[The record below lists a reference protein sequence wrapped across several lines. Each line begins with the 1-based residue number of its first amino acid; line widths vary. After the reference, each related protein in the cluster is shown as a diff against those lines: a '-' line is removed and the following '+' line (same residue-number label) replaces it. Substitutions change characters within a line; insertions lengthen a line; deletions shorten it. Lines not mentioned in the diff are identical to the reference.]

1 MTRQRARAPR
11 SSRFAIGLALIC
23 LLGLGIRVGFI
34 VSEHDSKLGGDA
46 IYYHKAANLLADGK
60 GFIDPF
66 RYLYGSEETI
76 TLASG
81 ETKTITIPVGHVEP
95 TAGHPPAYVIYLAA
109 FSKLGMRSAT
119 SHKVASALLG
129 IAAVVLAGLLG
140 RELRSDRLGLIAA
153 FIAAVYAN
161 IWVND
166 IVLMS
171 ETAAIVMAFAA
182 TLFGLRF
189 WRSPT
194 LRNGVWFALAGAL
207 AALSRA
213 ELLLYMPLIGAVAL
227 LRARIPWGRRIGTY
241 GVMGVVCLAALAPWV
256 IRNNLVME
264 ESLTLSDGAGTVLV
278 QANCDLTYFGDEHGD
293 HIGGWYLYC
302 GSRTQPY
309 GPNGELLDE
318 SERDKV
324 VREQALAYIRSH
336 TTRLITV
343 VVPARIGRMWGVY
356 QPIDQMRTE
365 IVERRPAV
373 PAWIGFWQYVF
384 LMPFVVAGVVIQ
396 WRRREPVLVLLLW
409 AALVTFTAATTFGNI
424 RYRTAAEISIVVF
437 AAISFDAIWS
447 AIGRRRGHASVGT
460 EPEVVAKDEP
470 GSGLLEGA
478 EV

>member
-1 MTRQRARAPR
+1 MTGQRARAPR
-11 SSRFAIGLALIC
+11 SSRFAFGLALIC
-23 LLGLGIRVGFI
+23 LLGLGIRIGFI

-95 TAGHPPAYVIYLAA
+95 TAGHPPVYVLYLAA
-109 FSKLGMRSAT
+109 FSKLGIRSAT
-119 SHKVASALLG
+119 SHKVASAFLG

-140 RELRSDRLGLIAA
+140 RALRSDRLGLIAA
-153 FIAAVYAN
+153 FITAVYAN
-161 IWVND
+161 VWVND

-194 LRNGVWFALAGAL
+194 IRNGAWFALAGAL

-227 LRARIPWGRRIGTY
+227 LRAQLPWSRRIGTY
-241 GVMGVVCLAALAPWV
+241 GVMGLVCLAALAPWV

-278 QANCDLTYFGDEHGD
+278 QANCDRTYYGDEQGD

-318 SERDKV
+318 SQRDKV

-336 TTRLITV
+336 TTRLVTV
-343 VVPARIGRMWGVY
+343 VVPARIGRMWGLY
-356 QPIDQMRTE
+356 RPIVQMRTE

-373 PAWIGFWQYVF
+373 PTWIGFWQYVF

-424 RYRTAAEISIVVF
+424 RYRTAAEISIVMF
-437 AAISFDAIWS
+437 ATISFDAIWS
-447 AIGRRRGHASVGT
+447 AIRRRWGRTSVGS
-460 EPEVVAKDEP
+460 EP
-470 GSGLLEGA
+470 GVGVKHEPGPGLLEGA
-478 EV
+478 GV

>member
-1 MTRQRARAPR
+1 MNGQATTSRRR
-11 SSRFAIGLALIC
+11 SRFALGLALIC
-23 LLGLGIRVGFI
+23 LLGFGIRIGFI
-34 VSEHDSKLGGDA
+34 VSERDSKLGGDA

-76 TLASG
+76 TLANG
-81 ETKTITIPVGHVEP
+81 ETKTITIPIGHVEP
-95 TAGHPPAYVIYLAA
+95 TAGHPPVYVLYLAA
-109 FSKLGMRSAT
+109 FSELGMRSAT

-129 IAAVVLAGLLG
+129 LAAIVLAGLLG

-153 FIAAVYAN
+153 FLTAVYAN
-161 IWVND
+161 VWVND

-171 ETAAIVMAFAA
+171 ETAAIVMAFAS
-182 TLFGLRF
+182 TWFGLRF

-194 LRNGVWFALAGAL
+194 LRNGVWFAVAGAL

-213 ELLLYMPLIGAVAL
+213 ELLLFMPIIGAVAL
-227 LRARIPWGRRIGTY
+227 LRAHLPWSRRFGTY
-241 GVMGVVCLAALAPWV
+241 AVMGAVCLAALAPWV
-256 IRNNLVME
+256 IRNNLVMK

-278 QANCDLTYFGDEHGD
+278 QANCDLTYYGDENGD

-343 VVPARIGRMWGVY
+343 VVPARVGRMWGVY

-373 PAWIGFWQYVF
+373 PAWIGFWQYVV
-384 LMPFVVAGVVIQ
+384 LMPFVFAGVVVQ

-409 AALVTFTAATTFGNI
+409 VGLVTFTAATTFGNI
-424 RYRTAAEISIVVF
+424 RYRTAAEISIVMF

-447 AIGRRRGHASVGT
+447 MLERRRGDTSDAGRSDSVPDLPTGVLD
-460 EPEVVAKDEP
+460 EVRD
-470 GSGLLEGA
+470 
-478 EV
+478 

>member
-1 MTRQRARAPR
+1 MSPR
-11 SSRFAIGLALIC
+11 RPSRFALLLALLC
-23 LLGLGIRVGFI
+23 LLGFGIRIGFI
-34 VSEHDSKLGGDA
+34 VAEHDSKLGGDA

-76 TLASG
+76 TLADG
-81 ETKTITIPVGHVEP
+81 QTKTVTVPVGHVEP
-95 TAGHPPAYVIYLAA
+95 TAGHPPVYVLYLAA

-129 IAAVVLAGLLG
+129 IGAIVLAALLG
-140 RELRSDRLGLIAA
+140 RELRSERLGLIAA
-153 FIAAVYAN
+153 FITAVYAN
-161 IWVND
+161 VWVND

-182 TLFGLRF
+182 TWFGLRF
-189 WRSPT
+189 WRTPSM
-194 LRNGVWFALAGAL
+194 RNGVWFALAGAL

-213 ELLLYMPLIGAVAL
+213 ELLLFMPIIGAVAL
-227 LRARIPWGRRIGTY
+227 LRSGIPLSRRFTTY
-241 GVMGVVCLAALAPWV
+241 GVMGLVCIAALAPWV
-256 IRNNLVME
+256 IRNNLVMKE
-264 ESLTLSDGAGTVLV
+264 HLTLSDGAGTVLV
-278 QANCDLTYFGDEHGD
+278 QANCDLTYYGDEHGD

-318 SERDKV
+318 SQRDKV
-324 VREQALAYIRSH
+324 VREQALQYIRSH

-373 PAWIGFWQYVF
+373 PAWIGFWQYVV
-384 LMPFVVAGVVIQ
+384 LMPFVLAGAVIQ
-396 WRRREPVLVLLLW
+396 WRRREPVLVLALW
-409 AALVTFTAATTFGNI
+409 AVLVTFTAATTFGNI
-424 RYRTAAEISIVVF
+424 RYRTAAEISIVMF
-437 AAISFDAIWS
+437 SAIAFDAIWD
-447 AIGRRRGHASVGT
+447 AITRRRGSSVG
-460 EPEVVAKDEP
+460 VV
-470 GSGLLEGA
+470 
-478 EV
+478 V

>member
-1 MTRQRARAPR
+1 MSGRHV
-11 SSRFAIGLALIC
+11 SRFAL
-23 LLGLGIRVGFI
+23 LLGLICVLGFGIRVGFI
-34 VSEHDSKLGGDA
+34 ISERDSKLGGDA

-76 TLASG
+76 TLANG
-81 ETKTITIPVGHVEP
+81 ESRTITIPIGHVEP
-95 TAGHPPAYVIYLAA
+95 TAGHPPVYVIYLAA

-119 SHKVASALLG
+119 SHQVASAALG
-129 IAAVVLAGLLG
+129 VLAILLAGLLG

-153 FIAAVYAN
+153 FITAVYAN
-161 IWVND
+161 VWVND

-189 WRSPT
+189 WRTPT
-194 LRNGVWFALAGAL
+194 MRNGIWFALAGAL

-213 ELLLYMPLIGAVAL
+213 ELLLFMPIIGAVAL
-227 LRARIPWGRRIGTY
+227 LRMRLPWRSRITVY
-241 GVMGVVCLAALAPWV
+241 GVMGIVCIAALAPWV

-264 ESLTLSDGAGTVLV
+264 EPLTLSDGAGTVLV
-278 QANCDLTYFGDEHGD
+278 QANCDLTYYGDEQGD

-318 SERDKV
+318 SQRDKV
-324 VREQALAYIRSH
+324 VREQAMEYISSH
-336 TTRLITV
+336 TGRLITV
-343 VVPARIGRMWGVY
+343 VVPARIGRMWGLY

-384 LMPFVVAGVVIQ
+384 LMPFVLAGVVIQ

-409 AALVTFTAATTFGNI
+409 AVLVTITAATAFGNI
-424 RYRTAAEISIVVF
+424 RYRTAAEISIVMF
-437 AAISFDAIWS
+437 SAITFDAIWS
-447 AIGRRRGHASVGT
+447 AVGRRRGAEGEEPMIPAPASAPNRGDT
-460 EPEVVAKDEP
+460 GGFAEPVHP
-470 GSGLLEGA
+470 
-478 EV
+478 